1 MGWLNKAI
9 ATPKGYVSAK
19 GEMLKRK
26 KLTPE
31 EIAAHNGT
39 EATEK
44 EEVATAVEVGDGL
57 TIGTYT
63 GYTQSV
69 SMEQEENTEQ
79 VEEKF
84 VVHLDPADRDWVY
97 EGDGTKVK
105 IEESAEVDLE
115 ELTKKQLEVYA
126 KENNIPLQSKK
137 SKKVIL
143 EQLLSQE

>member
-1 MGWLNKAI
+1 
-9 ATPKGYVSAK
+9 
-19 GEMLKRK
+19 
-26 KLTPE
+26 
-31 EIAAHNGT
+31 
-39 EATEK
+39 
-44 EEVATAVEVGDGL
+44 
-57 TIGTYT
+57 
-63 GYTQSV
+63 
-69 SMEQEENTEQ
+69 MEQEENTEQ
-79 VEEKF
+79 VEEEF

>member
-9 ATPKGYVSAK
+9 ATPRGYVSAK

-44 EEVATAVEVGDGL
+44 EKVAAAVEVGDGL

-69 SMEQEENTEQ
+69 SVEQEKNTEQ
-79 VEEKF
+79 VE
-84 VVHLDPADRDWVY
+84 
-97 EGDGTKVK
+97 
-105 IEESAEVDLE
+105 EESAEVDLE
-115 ELTKKQLEVYA
+115 ALTKKQLEVYA